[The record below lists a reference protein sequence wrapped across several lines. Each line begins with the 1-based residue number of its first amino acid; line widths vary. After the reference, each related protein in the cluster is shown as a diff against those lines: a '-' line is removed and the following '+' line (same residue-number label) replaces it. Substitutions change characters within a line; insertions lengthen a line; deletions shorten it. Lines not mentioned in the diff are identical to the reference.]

1 MTDSSEPTEKGSIE
15 AAKDAVEQIGLP
27 VMNILVVE
35 DYQLNQEVISAMLAH
50 MGHRIDI
57 AEDGLEAVSAVL
69 RFRYDMIL
77 MDVHMPKMDGN
88 TAARRIRSLPR
99 PEGDIPIIA
108 LTADASRAQQ
118 EQCLASGMN
127 EYLTKPIVLPELLQA
142 MARCLAQAKASDQG
156 RGGRSVSAELK
167 RDFGP
172 GTGTGPGVGAFP
184 ASLTDPAVDPKVVVK
199 FAGMV
204 GWDTV
209 TQLLATLEKDFSEH
223 RKIITRAA
231 EMGEFEVLRQ
241 QIQALNGV
249 LSQFGAT
256 KVQETAHVLETLCK
270 ADFGDTALDLI
281 PKFLVL
287 CADAIAELRQIVIAE
302 APASKHGA
310 TGPA

>member
-1 MTDSSEPTEKGSIE
+1 MTDSSGPAEKSSIE

-108 LTADASRAQQ
+108 LTADASMEQQ
-118 EQCLASGMN
+118 KQCLASGMN

-142 MARCLAQAKASDQG
+142 MARCLAQAKSPDQS
-156 RGGRSVSAELK
+156 RDRRSASAELK

-172 GTGTGPGVGAFP
+172 GIGAIAAP
-184 ASLTDPAVDPKVVVK
+184 LSDPAVDPKVVVK

-287 CADAIAELRQIVIAE
+287 CADAIAELRQIVVAE